1 MVIKTGYY
9 AILPDLFFIDNF
21 HGLITGSNKHI
32 DQPEKFR

>member
-9 AILPDLFFIDNF
+9 AILSDLFFNDIF
-21 HGLITGSNKHI
+21 YELCAGSNKHI